1 MKVTFYNVEVDID
14 SLKKEFKGYIEKGLT
29 VKEAIEKFNVKH
41 YLSDNLEVYH
51 SLVGTVNLRYVHN
64 IDSITD
70 DQEIE
75 SIKKDVKLK
84 NLYNRKRECDK
95 QISDLTI
102 EMIKIN
108 DEINKEE
115 KDEAQ
120 DTNR

>member
-1 MKVTFYNVEVDID
+1 MKVTFHNVEVDID
-14 SLKKEFKGYIEKGLT
+14 NLKKEFKGYIENGLT
-29 VKEAIEKFNVKH
+29 IKEAIEKFNVKH

-75 SIKKDVKLK
+75 SIRNDTKLK
-84 NLYNRKRECDK
+84 ELYKKKEECEK
-95 QISDLTI
+95 QMRDLTN

-108 DEINKEE
+108 DEINKAEDN
-115 KDEAQ
+115 K
-120 DTNR
+120 